1 MFNFDDIGRVGSQLL
16 RGWHGGLTE
25 FTSVSVMLPEG
36 LGLAEVPVSAA
47 TTFGDIRSQCMK
59 ALADGADDE
68 AFYAIHI
75 QYASVVDK

>member
-47 TTFGDIRSQCMK
+47 TTFGDIKSQCMK
-59 ALADGADDE
+59 ALAGRAG
-68 AFYAIHI
+68 
-75 QYASVVDK
+75 